1 VKIPVQGTDYS
12 IQSISWYLRSL
23 ICNIVDNTGGNLT
36 AAGFTDSELA
46 NTNLKVNSGNLM
58 VDASKTL
65 KSVTVSP
72 GAKISIGSGY
82 TLTTTNGITLQS
94 DANGT
99 ATLLNSGTY
108 TGTVTAQQYLGSA
121 RNWYVS
127 SPVQTTNSPANNIA
141 RYYEYVEAGN
151 NNYPKDGNNNAI
163 NPGETSYWKFWTTGS
178 PMTVGKGYIAQASA
192 GTTVSFSGTPNNG
205 NITTSFNLTRDDA
218 KGKGFNL
225 VGNPYPSYID
235 WSLVAGANTNLMST
249 AWFKTKK
256 TDNSYIFASVN
267 VATPSSPEIV
277 SNSANTTITKYI
289 PPTQAFWVRVKSGT
303 ASTSM
308 SFTNAMREHRLN
320 NGDLMKAPKH
330 NERTRL
336 RLQLVNGTETD
347 EILVYF
353 DANAT
358 NDYNDYDSPKMMNN
372 SATTPDLY
380 TKAGSERLVI
390 NGLNAVTD
398 NMELPLGFSLNAAA
412 SLKLKATEMS
422 NFPTGTR
429 IYLLDKVES
438 SQVELLPET
447 EYSFKTTTATTNN
460 EGRFSL
466 VFRTSGSTTGVENTE
481 KLNVQVFVNAANQI
495 VIIAPEKAKYTIY
508 NAVGQMIENGQTTAE
523 LQTVKCKLQTG
534 VYMVKV
540 NNQSTRVII
549 K

>member
-1 VKIPVQGTDYS
+1 
-12 IQSISWYLRSL
+12 
-23 ICNIVDNTGGNLT
+23 
-36 AAGFTDSELA
+36 
-46 NTNLKVNSGNLM
+46 
-58 VDASKTL
+58 
-65 KSVTVSP
+65 
-72 GAKISIGSGY
+72 
-82 TLTTTNGITLQS
+82 
-94 DANGT
+94 
-99 ATLLNSGTY
+99 
-108 TGTVTAQQYLGSA
+108 
-121 RNWYVS
+121 
-127 SPVQTTNSPANNIA
+127 
-141 RYYEYVEAGN
+141 
-151 NNYPKDGNNNAI
+151 
-163 NPGETSYWKFWTTGS
+163 
-178 PMTVGKGYIAQASA
+178 
-192 GTTVSFSGTPNNG
+192 
-205 NITTSFNLTRDDA
+205 
-218 KGKGFNL
+218 
-225 VGNPYPSYID
+225 
-235 WSLVAGANTNLMST
+235 
-249 AWFKTKK
+249 
-256 TDNSYIFASVN
+256 
-267 VATPSSPEIV
+267 
-277 SNSANTTITKYI
+277 
-289 PPTQAFWVRVKSGT
+289 
-303 ASTSM
+303 M

-466 VFRTSGSTTGVENTE
+466 IFRTSGSTTGVENTE
-481 KLNVQVFVNAANQI
+481 KLNAQVFVNAANQI